1 MVFTIVL
8 PLILYPV
15 MGFIIMGAMSTA
27 TEKVKHG
34 TVGIID
40 EDNSELSGTLINFIR
55 MSGMNVIKVNRD
67 VLDNPPESLLAVIII
82 PKGYGEN
89 ILNETPPSI
98 TIYTFLQGINVGEQG
113 VMGAVTS
120 VIESYKNF
128 LKSYI
133 AKQHGVNPEIISNPI
148 TEDVHIYV
156 RSWEREF
163 TSQELNT
170 ITMQVMFWPWLIFS
184 LVVSVVQLSATFLS
198 EEKEQKTLEI
208 LLTLPVRRTIILF
221 SKVLGSGVLAILAT
235 ISYTV
240 GFIVYI
246 MAFSSYLEQY
256 GMSISISMDPF
267 SIILMG
273 VIFFLCLLFSSA
285 LGLSISVLAQD
296 TKSAESLASTVIFP
310 IMVIAF
316 VIMFLDISSLPLYL
330 QLLIYIIPYTYLM
343 EGIKYM
349 FIGRYEVFLAG
360 IVVNLVGALVM
371 LSIVSKIFTSERI
384 LTMKVRFGR
393 KRKAG

>member
-1 MVFTIVL
+1 
-8 PLILYPV
+8 

-34 TVGIID
+34 TIGIID
-40 EDNSELSGTLINFIR
+40 EDNSELSSTLINFIR
-55 MSGMNVIKVNRD
+55 MSGMNVVQVTGD
-67 VLDNPPESLLAVIII
+67 VLENPPESLLAVIII

-89 ILNETPPSI
+89 ILNETPPNI

-113 VMGAVTS
+113 VMGVVSS

-133 AKQHGVNPEIISNPI
+133 AKRHGVNPEIISNPI
-148 TEDVHIYV
+148 TEDIHIYV

-246 MAFSSYLEQY
+246 MAFSGYLEQY

-310 IMVIAF
+310 IMIIAF
-316 VIMFLDISSLPLYL
+316 VIMFLDISSLPIYL

-360 IVVNLVGALVM
+360 IAVNLIGALVM

-393 KRKAG
+393 RRKKRE